1 MLSIMLASWT
11 VLCIYIYI
19 YIYIYVYLC
28 SVCVFDNDSAIVE
41 LTQPTELRC
50 DHIQCPVLEKINPQ
64 I

>member
-1 MLSIMLASWT
+1 MY
-11 VLCIYIYI
+11 IYIYI